1 MQHLHKDG
9 YTSHLSLASVW
20 VYRYSLGSPVIFG
33 AKACQ
38 KVEVSEA
45 YPAYRPGAKVTHVP
59 GPGRVD
65 EGSS

>member
-1 MQHLHKDG
+1 MVTPHTFH
-9 YTSHLSLASVW
+9 SL
-20 VYRYSLGSPVIFG
+20 RYEFIGIDLGSPVIFG